1 MLLGR
6 PCGNHCHSECDRA
19 ANQKSSES
27 IDYTRPSNSV
37 MTSRAITCNGVT
49 MAPNNRRCVSC
60 ETPVFSDLPLSID
73 QLLWVLKAAAALP
86 GKGPLAT
93 VTMLVALSDRL
104 NRVNHLLLIPKT
116 LREFGLSRA
125 TVYRSLMRLEQL
137 GLVTVRRQKGQG
149 PLVSFVISAVA
160 DGRE

>member
-1 MLLGR
+1 MDSIFR
-6 PCGNHCHSECDRA
+6 TCDA
-19 ANQKSSES
+19 
-27 IDYTRPSNSV
+27 
-37 MTSRAITCNGVT
+37 
-49 MAPNNRRCVSC
+49 
-60 ETPVFSDLPLSID
+60 SDTTADEDGTLAID
-73 QLLWVLKAAAALP
+73 QAVPILKKAAALP

-93 VTMLVALSDRL
+93 AAMLIALSNRL
-104 NRVNHLLLIPKT
+104 NRVTHLLLIPKT

-125 TVYRSLMRLEQL
+125 TTYRSLVQMEQL